1 MKRNSLTTAVVA
13 GIAGVAG
20 FAGLANAVDL
30 NPDGLG
36 QVLIYPY
43 YTVNKSQDSLFTVV
57 NTTGIGK
64 AVKVRFLEGYNSREV
79 LDFNLFLSPH
89 DVWTAR
95 VSQTA
100 DAADGGGGAV
110 FTTDKS
116 CTSPTIDP
124 AGVPFVTAG
133 FDGSGAD
140 PDTGVQIPADGGPTD
155 LTRTREGYLE
165 LITMGDI
172 PAGSP
177 LASDITH
184 VLNGQPDGGTPPDC
198 SQGTLDADAPVSV
211 VAPTS
216 GGLFGSGAIVN
227 VGEGTFFSYNADAI
241 DGFTEIALYH
251 GTESLQPSLQ
261 DANNPSL
268 VTTGIARAFVF
279 INGQLLTA
287 DYAFGVDA
295 VSAVLMSD
303 TIYNEFFVNPDFG
316 ANTDWVVMFPT
327 KRFYV
332 DDTLYSRAPA
342 DPFVEAFHSPGESNV
357 TVGINLYDR
366 EEGHTTRTG
375 GFSPPVG
382 TRPSSLPYEVNV
394 ISFLTTTAAGDP
406 SGVFGSLLRPNV
418 PPYGTDGWMA
428 LDLFSGDGGHILP
441 GGVEADGVTGVTMNG
456 LPATG
461 FMAYNVVNTNA
472 QPGLLANYGG
482 LFRHRASR
490 SCVNGG
496 TAPCS

>member
-43 YTVNKSQDSLFTVV
+43 YTVNKSQDSLFSVV

-64 AVKVRFLEGYNSREV
+64 AVKVRFLEGYNSRDV

-89 DVWTAR
+89 DVWTAS
-95 VSQTA
+95 VSQVG
-100 DAADGGGGAV
+100 DNDGGKV
-110 FTTDKS
+110 STTDKS
-116 CTSPTIDP
+116 CTSPPIP
-124 AGVPFVTAG
+124 AGGQPFSSAG
-133 FDGSGAD
+133 YDGSGQD
-140 PDTGVQIPADGGPTD
+140 PDTGVPIPADGGPTD
-155 LTRTREGYLE
+155 ITRTREGYLE
-165 LITMGDI
+165 MITMGDI
-172 PAGSP
+172 PAGTP

-184 VLNGQPDGGTPPDC
+184 VLNGQPDGGVPPDC

-227 VGEGTFFSYNADAI
+227 VGVGTFFSYNADAI

-268 VTTGIARAFVF
+268 VTAPGTIARAFVF
-279 INGQLLTA
+279 INGNLLTA

-303 TIYNEFFVNPDFG
+303 TLYNEFFVDPNFG
-316 ANTDWVVMFPT
+316 AATDWVVTFPT

-332 DDTLYSRAPA
+332 DDGLYSRAPA
-342 DPFVEAFHSPGESNV
+342 DPFVEAFDGESNV

-382 TRPSSLPYEVNV
+382 TRPSSLPFEVNV
-394 ISFLTTTAAGDP
+394 ISFLTDTAAGDP
-406 SGVFGSLLRPNV
+406 SGVFGSFLRPNI
-418 PPYGTDGWMA
+418 PPYGTDGWLA

-441 GGVEADGVTGVTMNG
+441 GGVSPTAGAVTLNG

-461 FMAYNVVNTNA
+461 FMAYNVINTQA

-490 SCVNGG
+490 SCTAAGA
-496 TAPCS
+496 APCS

>member
-43 YTVNKSQDSLFTVV
+43 YTVNKNQDSLFTVV

-89 DVWTAR
+89 DVWTAS
-95 VSQTA
+95 VSQTG
-100 DAADGGGGAV
+100 DLADGGGAKV
-110 FTTDKS
+110 STADKS
-116 CTSPTIDP
+116 CTSPTIP
-124 AGVPFVTAG
+124 AGGVPFVTAG
-133 FDGSGAD
+133 FDGTGQD
-140 PDTGVQIPADGGPTD
+140 PDTGVTIPADGGPTD

-165 LITMGDI
+165 MITMGDI
-172 PAGSP
+172 PAGTA
-177 LASDITH
+177 LAADITH
-184 VLNGQPDGGTPPDC
+184 STSSTPDGGTPPDC
-198 SQGTLDADAPVSV
+198 SQGTLDADAPGSV

-268 VTTGIARAFVF
+268 VATGIARAFVF

-303 TIYNEFFVNPDFG
+303 TLYNEFFVDPNFG
-316 ANTDWVVMFPT
+316 AATDWVVTFPT

-332 DDTLYSRAPA
+332 DDNLYSRAPA
-342 DPFVEAFHSPGESNV
+342 APFVEAFDGESIV
-357 TVGINLYDR
+357 TVAINLYDR

-382 TRPSSLPYEVNV
+382 TRPSSLPFEVNV
-394 ISFLTTTAAGDP
+394 ISFLTDTAAGDP
-406 SGVFGSLLRPNV
+406 SGVFGSFLRPNI
-418 PPYGTDGWMA
+418 PPYGTDGWLA
-428 LDLFSGDGGHILP
+428 LDLFSGDGGHRLP
-441 GGVEADGVTGVTMNG
+441 GGVEPDGVTAVTMNG

-461 FMAYNVVNTNA
+461 FMAYNVINA
-472 QPGLLANYGG
+472 NANPGLLANYGG

-490 SCVNGG
+490 SCTNGG
-496 TAPCS
+496 TSPCS

>member
-43 YTVNKSQDSLFTVV
+43 YTVNKSQDSLFTVI
-57 NTTGIGK
+57 NTTGVGK

-89 DVWTAR
+89 DVWTAS
-95 VSQTA
+95 VSQVGDNDGAKVSTA
-100 DAADGGGGAV
+100 
-110 FTTDKS
+110 DKS
-116 CTSPTIDP
+116 CTSPTIP
-124 AGVPFVTAG
+124 AGGQPFSSAG
-133 FDGSGAD
+133 YDGSGQD

-155 LTRTREGYLE
+155 FTRTREGYLE
-165 LITMGDI
+165 MITMGDI
-172 PAGSP
+172 PAGTA
-177 LASDITH
+177 LAADITH
-184 VLNGQPDGGTPPDC
+184 IQNGQPDGGTPPDC
-198 SQGTLDADAPVSV
+198 SQGTLDADAPGSV

-216 GGLFGSGAIVN
+216 GGLFGGGAIVN
-227 VGEGTFFSYNADAI
+227 VGVGTFFSYNADAI

-261 DANNPSL
+261 DANNPS
-268 VTTGIARAFVF
+268 VVATGIARAFVF

-295 VSAVLMSD
+295 VSAVLMAD
-303 TIYNEFFVNPDFG
+303 TIYNEFFVDPDFG
-316 ANTDWVVMFPT
+316 AQTDWVVTFPT

-332 DDTLYSRAPA
+332 DDSLYSRAPA
-342 DPFVEAFHSPGESNV
+342 DPFVEAFDGESNV

-366 EEGHTTRTG
+366 EEGHTTRQG

-382 TRPSSLPYEVNV
+382 TRPSTSSASSR
-394 ISFLTTTAAGDP
+394 I
-406 SGVFGSLLRPNV
+406 R
-418 PPYGTDGWMA
+418 
-428 LDLFSGDGGHILP
+428 
-441 GGVEADGVTGVTMNG
+441 
-456 LPATG
+456 
-461 FMAYNVVNTNA
+461 
-472 QPGLLANYGG
+472 LLAI
-482 LFRHRASR
+482 RRACSVR
-490 SCVNGG
+490 SCVRTSRRMARMAGWPSTCSRA
-496 TAPCS
+496 TAATSCRAASSPMVRRL